1 MLAGIV
7 RRAARILLPLV
18 PGGVEVGEQVA
29 LNALGFTPES
39 VIKAYLNGYFPMTS
53 KCGHIVWRSPEQRC
67 LIPID
72 TYKVRKSLARIVKH
86 APFEIRANTAFEE
99 VMRGCADRE
108 ETWISDEVIKVYT
121 RLHAMGIVH
130 SVEAW
135 QDGKLAGGLY
145 GVALGRFFA
154 TESQFFRVPNAGQV
168 AFVHTFQLLREQG
181 FLLHDVQF
189 KTPFLEQFG
198 AIEIPRQDFRLQL
211 TRAVVQPAEFALAG
225 DRQVAEPAP

>member
-1 MLAGIV
+1 MLAAIV
-7 RRAARILLPLV
+7 RRTARILLPRV

-29 LNALGFTPES
+29 LSALGFTPET
-39 VIKAYLNGYFPMTS
+39 VIKAYLNGYFPMA
-53 KCGHIVWRSPEQRC
+53 GARGNIVWRAPEQRC

-72 TYKVRKSLARIVKH
+72 AYKVRKSLARIVKQ
-86 APFEIRANTAFEE
+86 APFEIRVNSAFEE
-99 VMRGCADRE
+99 VMRGCADRD
-108 ETWISDEVIKVYT
+108 ETWISEAVVSVYT
-121 RLHAMGIVH
+121 RLHAMGIAH

-145 GVALGRFFA
+145 GIALGRYFA

-168 AFVHTFQLLREQG
+168 AFVHTFQILRESG

-198 AIEIPRQDFRLQL
+198 AIEIPRHDFRLQL
-211 TRAVVQPAEFALAG
+211 TRALVQRAEFS
-225 DRQVAEPAP
+225 PS